1 MGRAIMIGGVFL
13 LANEPQKLAE
23 WYQRYLGLEL
33 EYLADEGAYYRELY
47 YREVDTPHQEQH
59 LVYAIM
65 PGDPGE
71 AGRGHTV
78 NYRVD
83 DLDSIVA
90 SLHDDGAET
99 SAVTIGPDAKG
110 RGKFVRLHDPEGHR
124 VELWQH
130 IEDGSQSTA
139 EVGEQ

>member
-1 MGRAIMIGGVFL
+1 
-13 LANEPQKLAE
+13 
-23 WYQRYLGLEL
+23 
-33 EYLADEGAYYRELY
+33 
-47 YREVDTPHQEQH
+47 
-59 LVYAIM
+59 VYAIM

-99 SAVTIGPDAKG
+99 SAVTIGPDATG

-130 IEDGSQSTA
+130 TLRMAPGTQLMLVNSRSRSTTS
-139 EVGEQ
+139 